1 MTQTKNPGSG
11 NLANGNLANGN
22 LANGNLG
29 IVVTASLAGLLFGFD
44 TVVISGVTESVGK
57 VFELS
62 KGGFWYGFA
71 VASAL
76 VGTLIGALVAG
87 IPGDRYGSRDTL
99 KVVGFMYV
107 VSALGCALC
116 WNIESFYVCRFIGG
130 LAIGASSVLAPVYI
144 SEIAPAERRGALTG
158 LFQFNIVLGILVA
171 FASNAVVS
179 GVAGDDAWRIKL
191 GIAAVP
197 AVVFALLIFN
207 IPQSPRWL
215 AMRGRKDDARDSLA
229 RVGVADVEARLAEF
243 ERAADDARRE
253 STFKLFSAANRK
265 PIVLAILLAMFNQLS
280 GINAILYY
288 LNDIFAAAGFVG
300 WSNDLQA
307 VAIGAANLI
316 ATVIALR
323 VIDKVGRRKL
333 LLIGAIGTAV
343 ALAGVALIFA
353 TGEGKPY
360 LLPMLIT
367 FIAFFAFSQGAVIW
381 VYLAEIF
388 PTPVRSRG
396 QALGSATH
404 WGMNAIIAQAFP
416 MIALHT
422 QALPF
427 VFFSICMVL
436 QFFVV
441 LAIFPETRGV
451 ELESMDKALEGK
463 GAGT

>member
-1 MTQTKNPGSG
+1 MTQAT
-11 NLANGNLANGN
+11 ARAR
-22 LANGNLG
+22 NLG
-29 IVVTASLAGLLFGFD
+29 VVITASLAGLLFGFD
-44 TVVISGVTESVGK
+44 TVVISGVTRSVST
-57 VFELS
+57 VFSIEPGS
-62 KGGFWYGFA
+62 FWYGFA

-76 VGTLIGALVAG
+76 LGTLIGALGAG
-87 IPGDRYGSRDTL
+87 APGDRHGSRDTL
-99 KVVGFMYV
+99 KIVGFMYV

-116 WNIESFYVCRFIGG
+116 WNLESFVVFRFIGG

-158 LFQFNIVLGILVA
+158 LFQFNIVFGILLA
-171 FASNAVVS
+171 FASNALVQGLADGS
-179 GVAGDDAWRIKL
+179 DPWRLKL

-197 AVVFALLIFN
+197 AIVFMVLMFT

-215 AMRGRKDDARDSLA
+215 AQRGRREEARASLE
-229 RVGVADVEARLAEF
+229 RVGVTNAAAMLDEL
-243 ERAADDARRE
+243 ERAAADARRN
-253 STFKLFSAANRK
+253 SALRLFSAANRR
-265 PIVLAILLAMFNQLS
+265 PIMLAILLAMFNQLS

-288 LNDIFAAAGFVG
+288 LNDIFAAAGFNG

-323 VIDKVGRRKL
+323 VIDRVGRKKL
-333 LLIGAIGTAV
+333 LLIGSVGTAF
-343 ALAGVALIFA
+343 ALAGVATIFG
-353 TGEGKPY
+353 TGHGMSW
-360 LLPMLIT
+360 LLGMLIM

-404 WGMNAIIAQAFP
+404 WAMAAILAQTFP
-416 MIALHT
+416 MVAAHT
-422 QALPF
+422 RALPF
-427 VFFSICMVL
+427 VFFSACMVV

-441 LAIFPETRGV
+441 WAVFPETRGV
-451 ELESMDKALEGK
+451 ELESMDKTLKAGQ
-463 GAGT
+463 GAAA

>member
-1 MTQTKNPGSG
+1 MSQSK
-11 NLANGNLANGN
+11 
-22 LANGNLG
+22 NLG
-29 IVVTASLAGLLFGFD
+29 VIVTASLAGLLFGFD
-44 TVVISGVTESVGK
+44 TVVISGVTESVSV
-57 VFELS
+57 VFHIE
-62 KGGFWYGFA
+62 KGSFWYGFA

-76 VGTLIGALVAG
+76 LGTLIGALAAG
-87 IPGDRYGSRDTL
+87 VPGDRYGSRDTL
-99 KVVGFMYV
+99 KIVGFMYV
-107 VSALGCALC
+107 VSALGCAFC
-116 WNIESFYVCRFIGG
+116 WNLESFYVFRFIGG

-158 LFQFNIVLGILVA
+158 LFQFNIVLGILIA
-171 FASNAVVS
+171 FASNALVQ
-179 GVAGDDAWRIKL
+179 GMALGMDGGADPWRLKL

-197 AVVFALLIFN
+197 AIVFAVLMFT

-215 AMRGRKDDARDSLA
+215 AARGRKEEARASLE
-229 RVGVADVEARLAEF
+229 RVGVTNTAAMLEEF
-243 ERAADDARRE
+243 ERAAEQARRN
-253 STFKLFSAANRK
+253 SSYRLFTAANRR
-265 PIVLAILLAMFNQLS
+265 PIVLAILLAMFNQFS

-288 LNDIFAAAGFVG
+288 LNDIFAAAGFSG

-323 VIDKVGRRKL
+323 VIDRVGRTKL
-333 LLIGAIGTAV
+333 LLTGAIGTAV
-343 ALAGVALIFA
+343 ALAGVAVIFA

-360 LLPMLIT
+360 LLAMLIM
-367 FIAFFAFSQGAVIW
+367 FIGFFAFSQGAVIW

-388 PTPVRSRG
+388 PTPVRARG

-416 MIALHT
+416 MIAVYT

-427 VFFSICMVL
+427 VFFSVCMVL

-441 LAIFPETRGV
+441 LAMFPETRGV
-451 ELESMDKALEGK
+451 ELESMDKALK
-463 GAGT
+463 

>member
-1 MTQTKNPGSG
+1 MRGSR
-11 NLANGNLANGN
+11 
-22 LANGNLG
+22 NLG
-29 IVVTASLAGLLFGFD
+29 VIVTASLAGLLFGFD

-57 VFELS
+57 VFQLAPGS
-62 KGGFWYGFA
+62 FWYGFA

-87 IPGDRYGSRDTL
+87 APGDRYGSRDTL
-99 KVVGFMYV
+99 KVVGFLYV
-107 VSALGCALC
+107 ISALGCAFC
-116 WNIESFYVCRFIGG
+116 WSLESFLVFRFLSG

-158 LFQFNIVLGILVA
+158 LFQFNIVLGILLA
-171 FASNAVVS
+171 FASNALVQ
-179 GVAGDDAWRIKL
+179 GLAGDSDPWRIKL
-191 GIAAVP
+191 GIAAAP
-197 AVVFALLIFN
+197 AIVFAILMFT

-215 AMRGRKDDARDSLA
+215 AARGRKAEARASLE
-229 RVGVADVEARLAEF
+229 RVGVNQPDAMLDEF
-243 ERAADDARRE
+243 ARAAAEAQRNAAYR
-253 STFKLFSAANRK
+253 LFSQANRR

-288 LNDIFAAAGFVG
+288 LNDIFSAAGFSG

-323 VIDKVGRRKL
+323 VIDKVGRKKL
-333 LLIGAIGTAV
+333 LLVGAVGTAV

-353 TGEGKPY
+353 SGEGKPY
-360 LLPMLIT
+360 LLAMLIL
-367 FIAFFAFSQGAVIW
+367 FISFFAFSQGAVIW

-404 WGMNAIIAQAFP
+404 WGMNAVIAQAFP
-416 MIALHT
+416 MIAVYT

-427 VFFSICMVL
+427 VFFSVCMVV

-441 LAIFPETRGV
+441 LAMFPETRGV
-451 ELESMDKALEGK
+451 ELESMNKALEPKSG
-463 GAGT
+463 GGT